1 MALANKYKAHSLYWD
16 LEAQSI
22 VQKTDLLKRY
32 QKYGKLNLP
41 EHISYFASK
50 FEFQVYQALVKLYGV
65 NAVIHQYPLPIISEG
80 KCYPIGKDW
89 KIDFAVKPSIDS
101 SFPIMLVE
109 AKGRLTETFTRNLAF
124 LEQTNPTAFER
135 FYLLFHRAI
144 PQGNKLIR
152 NLMSTDVKD
161 RILTLSQFLQ
171 KQVNSHEVRIKTT
184 DYQILGD

>member
-1 MALANKYKAHSLYWD
+1 MASFNKYKAHPVYWD
-16 LEAQSI
+16 RETRSVITRASLP
-22 VQKTDLLKRY
+22 KHY

-41 EHISYFASK
+41 EHILYFASK

-89 KIDFAVKPSIDS
+89 RIDFAVKPSIDS

-124 LEQTNPTAFER
+124 LEQTNPTAFAR

-144 PQGNKLIR
+144 PKGNKLIK
-152 NLMSTDVKD
+152 NLMNTDVKD
-161 RILTLSQFLQ
+161 RILTLSQFLE
-171 KQVNSHEVRIKTT
+171 KKVNSHEA
-184 DYQILGD
+184 Y

>member
-1 MALANKYKAHSLYWD
+1 
-16 LEAQSI
+16 
-22 VQKTDLLKRY
+22 
-32 QKYGKLNLP
+32 
-41 EHISYFASK
+41 
-50 FEFQVYQALVKLYGV
+50 
-65 NAVIHQYPLPIISEG
+65 
-80 KCYPIGKDW
+80 
-89 KIDFAVKPSIDS
+89 
-101 SFPIMLVE
+101 MLVE

>member
-1 MALANKYKAHSLYWD
+1 MALANKYKAHSVYWD

-171 KQVNSHEVRIKTT
+171 KQVTSYEA
-184 DYQILGD
+184 Y